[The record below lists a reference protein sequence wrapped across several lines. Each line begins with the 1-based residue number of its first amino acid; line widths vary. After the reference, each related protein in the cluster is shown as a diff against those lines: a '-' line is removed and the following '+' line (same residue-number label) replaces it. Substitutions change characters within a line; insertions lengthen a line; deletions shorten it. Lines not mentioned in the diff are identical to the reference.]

1 MSFIKKISFPTA
13 HSILLIIAGLVAI
26 LTWLVPAGQY
36 DRLSYNKETN
46 SFHCNHLGNDKIV
59 VANQNTLD
67 SLNIEIPIEKFTN
80 GDIWK
85 PISIPGTYHKLDPSP
100 QGIIAFIKSPLKG
113 IMGVSDIV
121 LLILIIGGLIGIV
134 NATGAFEAGNGTF
147 NHFSIPINPVI

>member
-1 MSFIKKISFPTA
+1 MAFNKKISFPTA

-26 LTWLVPAGQY
+26 LTWLIPAGQY

-100 QGIIAFIKSPLKG
+100 Q
-113 IMGVSDIV
+113 
-121 LLILIIGGLIGIV
+121 
-134 NATGAFEAGNGTF
+134 
-147 NHFSIPINPVI
+147 